1 MVLKTWS
8 LAFVLFMIML
18 FLGVVDSID
27 VISPPDSMENAMSTT
42 PIFYDNDEGSS
53 DVSLDPTAPSYK
65 AAKEAFLAEHP
76 FFTEYDAFNAPNT
89 LQDLAKAMQGDPIAQ
104 AKLAAT
110 WGFKVGSYIEYIF
123 IAEEVFGPSTAQEL
137 LQDAKHI
144 AVTGAAGNYGPK
156 IEDVSP
162 EISEIKVSE
171 SGKIQVSPT
180 IGDLMS
186 EIPEG
191 NRPIIGINE
200 DGTLDL
206 PNDHFIIPPEAQTD
220 NAFKI
225 YVIGDSIAWGNGLNR
240 EDKYYYLVA
249 KELQE
254 NLGEPV
260 EVIVY
265 AHSGAPISG
274 EDENSIINQA
284 KKIPNDVD
292 LILVSGGI
300 NDVGIEHILD
310 SSIEASSVTSL
321 SAPIEERMENL
332 LRELIN
338 KNQHVK
344 IVVTGY
350 YNIIS
355 RDSKLE
361 TVDNY
366 LGQYWTSDISK
377 KFEAPDINRL
387 IANSIAFNSACT
399 TALRS
404 AVKKVDGKEGRIV
417 FVSPEFQDSNSYK
430 ASDTY
435 LWGLISLVPQ
445 RSNAD
450 NHNIDAI
457 AHPNR
462 NGASKYADAINN
474 ITGAKGFA
482 WLQKTTQNTTKER
495 IWKDFPGV
503 SRNYPWIDS
512 VTSTDLNEDE
522 DVSDETNID
531 TPSSDLPAA
540 EIIGP
545 VGPSLPEWGEN
556 WDQDP
561 KDEGLYHAY
570 NPDTDSIWLY
580 DPNTGESWEAGE
592 DWYTGGSGYADKPS
606 SDSGEGS
613 DTGTDT
619 GDGSDTGTDT
629 GDGSGSGSDGGATV

>member
-18 FLGVVDSID
+18 FSGVVDSID
-27 VISPPDSMENAMSTT
+27 VI
-42 PIFYDNDEGSS
+42 
-53 DVSLDPTAPSYK
+53 
-65 AAKEAFLAEHP
+65 
-76 FFTEYDAFNAPNT
+76 
-89 LQDLAKAMQGDPIAQ
+89 
-104 AKLAAT
+104 
-110 WGFKVGSYIEYIF
+110 
-123 IAEEVFGPSTAQEL
+123 
-137 LQDAKHI
+137 
-144 AVTGAAGNYGPK
+144 
-156 IEDVSP
+156 SP

-206 PNDHFIIPPEAQTD
+206 PNDHFIIPPGAQTD

-225 YVIGDSIAWGNGLNR
+225 YVIGDSVAWGNGLNR
-240 EDKYYYLVA
+240 EYKYYSLVA

-300 NDVGIEHILD
+300 NDVGIESILD
-310 SSIEASSVTSL
+310 SSKEASSVTSL

-332 LRELIN
+332 LRGLIN

-344 IVVTGY
+344 IIVTGY

-355 RDSKLE
+355 RDSRLE
-361 TVDNY
+361 NVDNI
-366 LGQYWTSDISK
+366 LGWCWTSDKFSPAMTLPAISIMLEK
-377 KFEAPDINRL
+377 PDTNRL

-474 ITGAKGFA
+474 IIGAKGFA

-503 SRNYPWIDS
+503 SRHYSWIDS

-531 TPSSDLPAA
+531 TPSSDLPAE
-540 EIIGP
+540 EIIVP
-545 VGPSLPEWGEN
+545 VGPSLPEWGVG

-561 KDEGLYHAY
+561 TDEGLYHAY
-570 NPDTDSIWLY
+570 NPDTESIWLY

-606 SDSGEGS
+606 SD
-613 DTGTDT
+613 
-619 GDGSDTGTDT
+619 
-629 GDGSGSGSDGGATV
+629 

>member
-1 MVLKTWS
+1 MVLKTRS
-8 LAFVLFMIML
+8 FAFVLFMIML
-18 FLGVVDSID
+18 LFDVVDSID

-42 PIFYDNDEGSS
+42 PI
-53 DVSLDPTAPSYK
+53 V
-65 AAKEAFLAEHP
+65 
-76 FFTEYDAFNAPNT
+76 
-89 LQDLAKAMQGDPIAQ
+89 
-104 AKLAAT
+104 
-110 WGFKVGSYIEYIF
+110 
-123 IAEEVFGPSTAQEL
+123 
-137 LQDAKHI
+137 
-144 AVTGAAGNYGPK
+144 
-156 IEDVSP
+156 
-162 EISEIKVSE
+162 
-171 SGKIQVSPT
+171 
-180 IGDLMS
+180 
-186 EIPEG
+186 
-191 NRPIIGINE
+191 
-200 DGTLDL
+200 DL

-300 NDVGIEHILD
+300 NDVGIGSILD
-310 SSIEASSVTSL
+310 SSKEASSVTSL

-355 RDSKLE
+355 RDSRLE
-361 TVDNY
+361 NVDNI
-366 LGQYWTSDISK
+366 LGWWWTSD
-377 KFEAPDINRL
+377 KFSPAMTSPAMLENNAVVHALPDINRL

-404 AVKKVDGKEGRIV
+404 AVKKVDGEEGRIL

-435 LWGLISLVPQ
+435 LWGLT
-445 RSNAD
+445 
-450 NHNIDAI
+450 IDYEAT

-462 NGASKYADAINN
+462 NGASQYAKAINN
-474 ITGAKGFA
+474 IIGAKGLD

-503 SRNYPWIDS
+503 SRHYPWIDS

-629 GDGSGSGSDGGATV
+629 GDGSDTGTDPGDGSGSGSDGGATV

>member
-8 LAFVLFMIML
+8 LAFVLFMIIL
-18 FLGVVDSID
+18 FSGVVDSID
-27 VISPPDSMENAMSTT
+27 DINILPVSLSYENAMSTT
-42 PIFYDNDEGSS
+42 PIVYDE
-53 DVSLDPTAPSYK
+53 
-65 AAKEAFLAEHP
+65 
-76 FFTEYDAFNAPNT
+76 
-89 LQDLAKAMQGDPIAQ
+89 
-104 AKLAAT
+104 
-110 WGFKVGSYIEYIF
+110 
-123 IAEEVFGPSTAQEL
+123 
-137 LQDAKHI
+137 
-144 AVTGAAGNYGPK
+144 
-156 IEDVSP
+156 
-162 EISEIKVSE
+162 
-171 SGKIQVSPT
+171 
-180 IGDLMS
+180 
-186 EIPEG
+186 
-191 NRPIIGINE
+191 
-200 DGTLDL
+200 

-249 KELQE
+249 KELQK

-284 KKIPNDVD
+284 KKIPTDVD

-300 NDVGIEHILD
+300 NDVGIDHILD

-355 RDSKLE
+355 GDSKLE
-361 TVDNY
+361 KYDNI
-366 LGQYWTSDISK
+366 LGQYWTSDQSNSVFLTSPVIFFMLEK
-377 KFEAPDINRL
+377 PDINRL

-404 AVKKVDGKEGRIV
+404 AVKKADGMEGRIL

-435 LWGLISLVPQ
+435 LWGLTSLLPP
-445 RSNAD
+445 RSNA
-450 NHNIDAI
+450 IDHDSEAT

-462 NGASKYADAINN
+462 NGASQYAKAINN
-474 ITGAKGFA
+474 IIGAKGLD
-482 WLQKTTQNTTKER
+482 WLQKTTQKTTKER

-522 DVSDETNID
+522 DVSDETNVDTID
-531 TPSSDLPAA
+531 EPTIDEPTTKAP
-540 EIIGP
+540 
-545 VGPSLPEWGEN
+545 
-556 WDQDP
+556 P
-561 KDEGLYHAY
+561 KDWIWEEPIWNEPAGYKGFI
-570 NPDTDSIWLY
+570 PDGDQAVYIW
-580 DPNTGESWEAGE
+580 DPT
-592 DWYTGGSGYADKPS
+592 
-606 SDSGEGS
+606 
-613 DTGTDT
+613 TDT
-619 GDGSDTGTDT
+619 VYESPNGFEWNPSNYHWDGSEWHK
-629 GDGSGSGSDGGATV
+629 

>member
-1 MVLKTWS
+1 MVLKVWYF
-8 LAFVLFMIML
+8 AFVLFMIML
-18 FLGVVDSID
+18 LFGVVDSIG
-27 VISPPDSMENAMSTT
+27 VISPQDSMENARQN
-42 PIFYDNDEGSS
+42 PIS
-53 DVSLDPTAPSYK
+53 
-65 AAKEAFLAEHP
+65 EH
-76 FFTEYDAFNAPNT
+76 N
-89 LQDLAKAMQGDPIAQ
+89 
-104 AKLAAT
+104 
-110 WGFKVGSYIEYIF
+110 
-123 IAEEVFGPSTAQEL
+123 
-137 LQDAKHI
+137 
-144 AVTGAAGNYGPK
+144 
-156 IEDVSP
+156 
-162 EISEIKVSE
+162 SEIKVSE

-206 PNDHFIIPPEAQTD
+206 INEDGTQDLPNDHFIIPPGAQTD

-225 YVIGDSIAWGNGLNR
+225 YVIGDSIAWGNGLNL

-284 KKIPNDVD
+284 KKIPSDVD

-300 NDVGIEHILD
+300 NDVGIKSILD
-310 SSIEASSVTSL
+310 SGKEASSVTSL

-404 AVKKVDGKEGRIV
+404 AVKKVDGKEGRIL

-435 LWGLISLVPQ
+435 LW
-445 RSNAD
+445 
-450 NHNIDAI
+450 
-457 AHPNR
+457 
-462 NGASKYADAINN
+462 
-474 ITGAKGFA
+474 
-482 WLQKTTQNTTKER
+482 
-495 IWKDFPGV
+495 
-503 SRNYPWIDS
+503 
-512 VTSTDLNEDE
+512 
-522 DVSDETNID
+522 
-531 TPSSDLPAA
+531 
-540 EIIGP
+540 
-545 VGPSLPEWGEN
+545 
-556 WDQDP
+556 
-561 KDEGLYHAY
+561 
-570 NPDTDSIWLY
+570 
-580 DPNTGESWEAGE
+580 
-592 DWYTGGSGYADKPS
+592 
-606 SDSGEGS
+606 
-613 DTGTDT
+613 
-619 GDGSDTGTDT
+619 
-629 GDGSGSGSDGGATV
+629 

>member
-1 MVLKTWS
+1 
-8 LAFVLFMIML
+8 MIML
-18 FLGVVDSID
+18 FSGVVDSID
-27 VISPPDSMENAMSTT
+27 VISP
-42 PIFYDNDEGSS
+42 
-53 DVSLDPTAPSYK
+53 
-65 AAKEAFLAEHP
+65 
-76 FFTEYDAFNAPNT
+76 
-89 LQDLAKAMQGDPIAQ
+89 
-104 AKLAAT
+104 
-110 WGFKVGSYIEYIF
+110 
-123 IAEEVFGPSTAQEL
+123 
-137 LQDAKHI
+137 
-144 AVTGAAGNYGPK
+144 
-156 IEDVSP
+156 
-162 EISEIKVSE
+162 EISDIKVSE

-206 PNDHFIIPPEAQTD
+206 PNDHFIIPPGAQTD

-225 YVIGDSIAWGNGLNR
+225 YVIGDSVAWGNGLNR
-240 EDKYYYLVA
+240 EYKYYSLVA

-300 NDVGIEHILD
+300 NDVGIESILD
-310 SSIEASSVTSL
+310 SSKEASSVTSL

-404 AVKKVDGKEGRIV
+404 AVKKVDGKEGRIL

-435 LWGLISLVPQ
+435 LWGLTSILPPM
-445 RSNAD
+445 SNA
-450 NHNIDAI
+450 IDHDYEAT

-462 NGASKYADAINN
+462 KGASKYAYAINN
-474 ITGAKGFA
+474 IIGAKGLD

-503 SRNYPWIDS
+503 SRHYPWIDS

-522 DVSDETNID
+522 DVSDETNVDTID
-531 TPSSDLPAA
+531 EPTIDEPTIDEPTIDEPTIDEPTIDEPTIDEPTTKA
-540 EIIGP
+540 P
-545 VGPSLPEWGEN
+545 
-556 WDQDP
+556 P
-561 KDEGLYHAY
+561 KDWIWEEPMGNEPAGYKGFI
-570 NPDTDSIWLY
+570 PDGDQAVYIW
-580 DPNTGESWEAGE
+580 DPT
-592 DWYTGGSGYADKPS
+592 
-606 SDSGEGS
+606 
-613 DTGTDT
+613 TDT
-619 GDGSDTGTDT
+619 VYESPNGFEWNPSNYHWDGSEWHE
-629 GDGSGSGSDGGATV
+629 

>member
-1 MVLKTWS
+1 
-8 LAFVLFMIML
+8 MIML
-18 FLGVVDSID
+18 FSGVVDSID
-27 VISPPDSMENAMSTT
+27 DTNILPVSFSYENAMSTT
-42 PIFYDNDEGSS
+42 PIVYDNDESSS
-53 DVSLDPTAPSYK
+53 DISLDPTTPSYK

-89 LQDLAKAMQGDPIAQ
+89 LQDLAKAIQGDPIAQ

-137 LQDAKHI
+137 LQDAKYTT
-144 AVTGAAGNYGPK
+144 VTGAAGDYGPK

-171 SGKIQVSPT
+171 SGKI
-180 IGDLMS
+180 GDLMS

-191 NRPIIGINE
+191 NKPIIGINE

-206 PNDHFIIPPEAQTD
+206 INEDGTQDLPNDHFIIPPGAQTD

-249 KELQE
+249 KELQK

-300 NDVGIEHILD
+300 NDVGIGSILD
-310 SSIEASSVTSL
+310 SSNEASSVTSL

-344 IVVTGY
+344 IIVTGY

-377 KFEAPDINRL
+377 KLETPDINRL

-404 AVKKVDGKEGRIV
+404 AVKKADGMEGRIL

-435 LWGLISLVPQ
+435 LWGLTSLLPP
-445 RSNAD
+445 RSNA
-450 NHNIDAI
+450 IDHDYEAT

-462 NGASKYADAINN
+462 KGASKYADAINN
-474 ITGAKGFA
+474 IIGAKGLD
-482 WLQKTTQNTTKER
+482 WLQKTTQKTTKER

-522 DVSDETNID
+522 DVSDETNVDTID
-531 TPSSDLPAA
+531 EPTIDEPTTKAP
-540 EIIGP
+540 
-545 VGPSLPEWGEN
+545 
-556 WDQDP
+556 P
-561 KDEGLYHAY
+561 KDWIWEEPMGNEPAGYKGFI
-570 NPDTDSIWLY
+570 PDGDQAVYIW
-580 DPNTGESWEAGE
+580 DPT
-592 DWYTGGSGYADKPS
+592 
-606 SDSGEGS
+606 
-613 DTGTDT
+613 TDT
-619 GDGSDTGTDT
+619 VYESPNGFEWNPSNYHWDGSEWHE
-629 GDGSGSGSDGGATV
+629 

>member
-18 FLGVVDSID
+18 FSGVVDSID
-27 VISPPDSMENAMSTT
+27 VI
-42 PIFYDNDEGSS
+42 
-53 DVSLDPTAPSYK
+53 
-65 AAKEAFLAEHP
+65 
-76 FFTEYDAFNAPNT
+76 
-89 LQDLAKAMQGDPIAQ
+89 
-104 AKLAAT
+104 
-110 WGFKVGSYIEYIF
+110 
-123 IAEEVFGPSTAQEL
+123 
-137 LQDAKHI
+137 
-144 AVTGAAGNYGPK
+144 
-156 IEDVSP
+156 SP

-206 PNDHFIIPPEAQTD
+206 PNDHFIIPPGAQTD

-225 YVIGDSIAWGNGLNR
+225 YVIGDSVAWGNGLNR
-240 EDKYYYLVA
+240 EYKYYSLVA

-300 NDVGIEHILD
+300 NDVGIESILD
-310 SSIEASSVTSL
+310 SSKEASSVTSL

-332 LRELIN
+332 LRGLIN

-344 IVVTGY
+344 IIVTGY

-355 RDSKLE
+355 RDSRLE
-361 TVDNY
+361 NVDNI
-366 LGQYWTSDISK
+366 LGWWWTSD
-377 KFEAPDINRL
+377 KFSPAMTSPAMLENNAVVHALPDINRL

-404 AVKKVDGKEGRIV
+404 AVKKADGKEGRIV

-435 LWGLISLVPQ
+435 LWGLTSILPPM
-445 RSNAD
+445 SNA
-450 NHNIDAI
+450 IDHDYEAT

-462 NGASKYADAINN
+462 KGASKYAYAINN
-474 ITGAKGFA
+474 IIGAKGLA

-503 SRNYPWIDS
+503 SRQYPWIDS

-522 DVSDETNID
+522 DVSDETNVDTID
-531 TPSSDLPAA
+531 EPTIDEPTIDEPTIDEPTIDEPTTKA
-540 EIIGP
+540 P
-545 VGPSLPEWGEN
+545 
-556 WDQDP
+556 P
-561 KDEGLYHAY
+561 KDWIWEEPMGNEPAGYKGFI
-570 NPDTDSIWLY
+570 PDGDQAVYIW
-580 DPNTGESWEAGE
+580 DPT
-592 DWYTGGSGYADKPS
+592 
-606 SDSGEGS
+606 
-613 DTGTDT
+613 TDT
-619 GDGSDTGTDT
+619 VYESPNGFEWNPSNYHWDGSEWHE
-629 GDGSGSGSDGGATV
+629 

>member
-18 FLGVVDSID
+18 FSGVVDSID
-27 VISPPDSMENAMSTT
+27 VISPQDSMENSMSMT
-42 PIFYDNDEGSS
+42 PIVYDNDEGSS
-53 DVSLDPTAPSYK
+53 DISLDPTTPSYK

-89 LQDLAKAMQGDPIAQ
+89 LQDLAKAIRGDPIAQ

-200 DGTLDL
+200 DGTQDL
-206 PNDHFIIPPEAQTD
+206 PNDHFIIPPGAQTD

-225 YVIGDSIAWGNGLNR
+225 YVIGDSIAWGNGLDL
-240 EDKYYYLVA
+240 EYKYYYLVA
-249 KELQE
+249 KELQK

-300 NDVGIEHILD
+300 NDVGIDHILD

-361 TVDNY
+361 TVDNI
-366 LGQYWTSDISK
+366 LDQLLWTSDISK
-377 KFEAPDINRL
+377 KFETPDINRL

-404 AVKKVDGKEGRIV
+404 AVKKVDGEEGRIL

-435 LWGLISLVPQ
+435 LWGFSLH
-445 RSNAD
+445 SYEATK
-450 NHNIDAI
+450 AT

-462 NGASKYADAINN
+462 NGASQYAKAINN
-474 ITGAKGFA
+474 IIGAKGLD
-482 WLQKTTQNTTKER
+482 WLQKTTQKTTKER

-531 TPSSDLPAA
+531 TPSSDLPAE
-540 EIIGP
+540 EIIVP
-545 VGPSLPEWGEN
+545 VGPSLPEWGVG

-561 KDEGLYHAY
+561 TDEGLYHAY
-570 NPDTDSIWLY
+570 NPDTESIWLY

-606 SDSGEGS
+606 SD
-613 DTGTDT
+613 
-619 GDGSDTGTDT
+619 
-629 GDGSGSGSDGGATV
+629 

>member
-8 LAFVLFMIML
+8 FAFVLFMIML
-18 FLGVVDSID
+18 LFGVVDSIG
-27 VISPPDSMENAMSTT
+27 VISPQDSMENARQN
-42 PIFYDNDEGSS
+42 PIS
-53 DVSLDPTAPSYK
+53 
-65 AAKEAFLAEHP
+65 EH
-76 FFTEYDAFNAPNT
+76 N
-89 LQDLAKAMQGDPIAQ
+89 
-104 AKLAAT
+104 
-110 WGFKVGSYIEYIF
+110 
-123 IAEEVFGPSTAQEL
+123 
-137 LQDAKHI
+137 
-144 AVTGAAGNYGPK
+144 
-156 IEDVSP
+156 
-162 EISEIKVSE
+162 SEIKVSE

-206 PNDHFIIPPEAQTD
+206 PNDHFIIPPGAQTD

-240 EDKYYYLVA
+240 EYKYYYLVA

-300 NDVGIEHILD
+300 NDVGIESILD
-310 SSIEASSVTSL
+310 SSKEASSVTSL

-332 LRELIN
+332 LRGLIN

-344 IVVTGY
+344 IIVTGY

-355 RDSKLE
+355 RDSRLE
-361 TVDNY
+361 NVDNI
-366 LGQYWTSDISK
+366 LGWWWTSDKFSPAMTSPAISIMLEK
-377 KFEAPDINRL
+377 PDTNRL

-522 DVSDETNID
+522 DVSDETNVDTID
-531 TPSSDLPAA
+531 EPTIDEPTIDEPTTKA
-540 EIIGP
+540 P
-545 VGPSLPEWGEN
+545 
-556 WDQDP
+556 P
-561 KDEGLYHAY
+561 KDWIWEEPMGNEPAGYKGFI
-570 NPDTDSIWLY
+570 PDGDQAVYIW
-580 DPNTGESWEAGE
+580 DPT
-592 DWYTGGSGYADKPS
+592 
-606 SDSGEGS
+606 
-613 DTGTDT
+613 TDT
-619 GDGSDTGTDT
+619 VYESPNGFEWNPSNYHWDGSEWHE
-629 GDGSGSGSDGGATV
+629 